1 MKAFLLSI
9 CVNENEDRITVDR
22 RIQLNK
28 AKDRMFGLHARMHRH
43 ASMPCALL
51 DGSWGMPI

>member
-9 CVNENEDRITVDR
+9 CVNDNEDRITGDR
-22 RIQLNK
+22 RRQLNK
-28 AKDRMFGLHARMHRH
+28 AKDCMFGLHARIHRH